1 MKRYIKASS
10 AEYDSEGN
18 ELTPEQSAFFKDSKI
33 RDKQG
38 RLLVCYHGSRWDF
51 DTFKIDHKKYSAA
64 NRAEGIYFAP
74 CKLPTQ
80 YYSQGKYTY
89 KCYLNCKNPKIVH
102 RPDEEDGDMT
112 GYDSL
117 IALSSRTWER
127 KTYNYET
134 DAVETEHIE
143 PDGIIEIV
151 ALYPNQVK
159 SITNKCPTDASSI
172 NASNGQYERNNYV

>member
-33 RDKQG
+33 RDNRG
-38 RLLVCYHGSRWDF
+38 RLLVCYHGSRNQF
-51 DTFKIDHKKYSAA
+51 DTFKINYNMHSDDKAV
-64 NRAEGIYFAP
+64 GVYFAP
-74 CKLPTQ
+74 SKLPTQ

-102 RPDEEDGDMT
+102 RPEENDGDVT

-117 IALSSRTWER
+117 IALSTNPWER
-127 KTYNYET
+127 TTYNYET
-134 DAVETEHIE
+134 DAVEVEHI
-143 PDGIIEIV
+143 DANGIIEII
-151 ALYPNQVK
+151 AFSPNQIK
-159 SITNKCPTDASSI
+159 SITNKYPTNNSNI
-172 NASNGQYERNNYV
+172 NATTRNNYV